1 MNDYR
6 LLNIRKKDQELA
18 LERQEVLN
26 TDRDRSVDRL
36 LEYKWPAALIQSFP
50 GQDLYFLMNTV
61 GHDDFVPVLSL
72 ASSDQWEHLLDMEVW
87 QDDTILMP
95 RMSRLLDLLFQA
107 DPERLVRWI
116 VTEKPGFIEYYF
128 SGNMEIRIRE
138 HDESASD
145 FSDDFMTLDDKFYF
159 SFPHAPAEPESELE
173 KEMASSKDTILG
185 MLNKIADMDL
195 SVVHGLLQETRYLVP
210 VEIEEEE
217 FRLKTARLAE
227 HGFLPPHE
235 AIGIYQVPGRFKPR
249 KRSAGKHLH
258 AYDPETGLPP
268 QFPVNL
274 MGEGN
279 LFTRS
284 LAQIESGLYIELQ
297 AEFASLV
304 NKVISADRV
313 RVREKE
319 DLVQA
324 IEKTSSCLSV
334 GIETIDGNDP
344 AGTVQRYFLEDIF
357 RKGSAEAA
365 RLKRRVEAW
374 YKESFISANDL
385 PLSFFAEKWLG
396 IAGGLML
403 KRPLYYDNYETG
415 VLYRNFKSLREIRE
429 TEKEVEKLVETD
441 RIIKIVDPDI
451 SLFKD
456 VMLTYKTLLLT
467 MWARQRLNL
476 DSPLKAIVM
485 DSFKPFYSSLFT
497 DDGGGRIDR
506 VKRDDFIDWLAQM
519 TGAED
524 REMSS
529 LTAEI
534 AEELFD
540 ELESEYGEVKVQD
553 LEPKFIPHFLLRQE
567 R

>member
-1 MNDYR
+1 MTDYR
-6 LLNIRKKDQELA
+6 LLNIRKKDRELA
-18 LERQEVLN
+18 LERERVLN
-26 TDRDRSVDRL
+26 TNRDRAVDRL
-36 LEYKWPAALIQSFP
+36 LEYQWPAALIQSFP

-72 ASSDQWEHLLDMEVW
+72 ASSDQWEHILDMEVW
-87 QDDTILMP
+87 QDDTISIL
-95 RMSRLLDLLFQA
+95 RMTHILDLLFQA
-107 DPERLVRWI
+107 DPDRLVRWI

-159 SFPHAPAEPESELE
+159 RFPNAPEEPESELE
-173 KEMASSKDTILG
+173 KEMALSKNTILA

-195 SVVHGLLQETRYLVP
+195 SVVHGLLQETSYLVP
-210 VEIEEEE
+210 LEIEEEE
-217 FRLKTARLAE
+217 LRLKTTRLAE

-235 AIGIYQVPGRFKPR
+235 AVGIYQVPGRFKPR
-249 KRSAGKHLH
+249 KRPAGKKIHT
-258 AYDPETGLPP
+258 YDPDIGLPP
-268 QFPVNL
+268 QYPVHL
-274 MGEGN
+274 MDGEN

-319 DLVQA
+319 DLENA

-334 GIETIDGNDP
+334 GIETIDANDP
-344 AGTVQRYFLEDIF
+344 AGTVRRYFLEDIF

-374 YKESFISANDL
+374 YKKSFINVNDL
-385 PLSFFAEKWLG
+385 PLSFFGEKWLG

-415 VLYRNFKSLREIRE
+415 VLYRNFKSLREIRS
-429 TEKEVEKLVETD
+429 TEREVEKLLETD
-441 RIIKIVDPDI
+441 RIIKAMEPDTGE
-451 SLFKD
+451 FKD

-476 DSPLKAIVM
+476 DSSLKAIVM
-485 DSFKPFYSSLFT
+485 DSFKPFYTSLFAE
-497 DDGGGRIDR
+497 DGSGRIDR
-506 VKRDDFIDWLAQM
+506 VKRDDFIGWLAEIK
-519 TGAED
+519 GAE
-524 REMSS
+524 EQEAPS
-529 LTAEI
+529 LTAEV

-540 ELESEYGEVKVQD
+540 ELESEYGEVKVED
-553 LEPKFIPHFLLRQE
+553 LEPKFAPHFLLKE
-567 R
+567 E